1 MRTTQ
6 AALKLAAS
14 SCGPKMARG
23 ALSLPVGHRKYE
35 QRVFID
41 EFVTEVFTRDEIG
54 CSPQFPPGNIIYCNM
69 ATTAK
74 LWSKLQAAQANK
86 VTPRVISSGQGS
98 HLEIGGKRVLNF
110 CSSHYLGFAEEPRLK
125 KAAQD
130 AIELYGLGTG
140 YRTLSGTH
148 ALHVQLEEALAR
160 FKGTEAAVCFTS
172 AYAANASAVQTL
184 LGKEDIVISDQLN
197 HASIIDA
204 IRVAGVQNKFAYA
217 HSDMSDLES
226 KLAAASELQKTP
238 KKNGENPLILIVTDG
253 VFSMDG
259 DLAPLPKIAELA
271 KKYDALTMVDD
282 AHGEGV
288 LGKGGRGVVNH
299 FGLEGVVDIEIGSLS
314 KAFSVMGGFI
324 AAKQPL
330 IDHYLMNARQR
341 LMSIALTIPDTAALL
356 EAVKMLDESERLV
369 DKLWGNVDYLRRG
382 FTDLGFDIGHSE
394 TPIIPIMLGDEEL
407 AKKFSARL
415 FEEGVFA
422 SPIVFPMVARGK
434 ARVRVIVSAS
444 FSKEDCDAGLAAFQ
458 RVKAELV

>member
-1 MRTTQ
+1 
-6 AALKLAAS
+6 
-14 SCGPKMARG
+14 
-23 ALSLPVGHRKYE
+23 
-35 QRVFID
+35 
-41 EFVTEVFTRDEIG
+41 
-54 CSPQFPPGNIIYCNM
+54 M

-74 LWSKLQAAQANK
+74 MWSKLRAAQAHK
-86 VTPRVISSGQGS
+86 TTPRIVSSGQGS
-98 HLEIGGKRVLNF
+98 HLTIGGKSYLNF

-125 KAAQD
+125 KAAQN
-130 AIELYGLGTG
+130 AIEQHGLGTG

-148 ALHVQLEEALAR
+148 QLHVELESAIAH
-160 FKGTEAAVCFTS
+160 FKNTEAAVCFTS

-184 LGKEDIVISDQLN
+184 LGKDDIVVSDQLN

-204 IRVAGVQNKFAYA
+204 VKVAGVQNKFRYA
-217 HSDMSDLES
+217 HSDMDDLE
-226 KLAAASELQKTP
+226 KQLVAASELQKTP
-238 KKNGENPLILIVTDG
+238 KPNGEHPLILVITDG

-259 DLAPLPKIAELA
+259 DLAKLPKIVELA

-299 FGLEGVVDIEIGSLS
+299 FGLEGEVDIEIGSLS

-356 EAVKMLDESERLV
+356 EAVAMLSESEVLV
-369 DKLWGNVDYLRRG
+369 QKLWGNVDYLNKG
-382 FTDLGFDIGHSE
+382 FTELGFDIGHSE
-394 TPIIPIMLGDEEL
+394 TPIIPVMIGDE
-407 AKKFSARL
+407 AKAKAFSAML

-422 SPIVFPMVARGK
+422 SPIIFPMVPKGT

-444 FSKEDCDAGLAAFQ
+444 FSKDDCDNGLAAFKK
-458 RVKAELV
+458 VKAALA

>member
-1 MRTTQ
+1 
-6 AALKLAAS
+6 
-14 SCGPKMARG
+14 MAR
-23 ALSLPVGHRKYE
+23 VGT
-35 QRVFID
+35 V
-41 EFVTEVFTRDEIG
+41 G
-54 CSPQFPPGNIIYCNM
+54 
-69 ATTAK
+69 K
-74 LWSKLQAAQANK
+74 LWDTLRAAQARK
-86 VTPRVISSGQGS
+86 ITPRVVSSGQGAY
-98 HLEIGGKRVLNF
+98 LTIGGKPYLNF

-130 AIELYGLGTG
+130 AIEKYGLGTG

-148 ALHVQLEEALAR
+148 ALHVQLEEAIAR

-184 LGKEDIVISDQLN
+184 LGKDDIVISDQLN

-204 IRVAGVQNKFAYA
+204 VRVAGVKNKFAYA
-217 HSDMSDLES
+217 HSNMSDLES
-226 KLAAASELQKTP
+226 KLVAASELQKTP
-238 KKNGENPLILIVTDG
+238 KPNGEHPLILIVTDG

-259 DLAPLPKIAELA
+259 DLAPLPKIVELA

-299 FGLEGVVDIEIGSLS
+299 FGLEGEVDIEIGSLS

-330 IDHYLMNARQR
+330 IDHYMMNARQR

-356 EAVKMLDESERLV
+356 EAVTMLGESERLV
-369 DKLWGNVDYLRRG
+369 EKLWHNVYYLRKG
-382 FTDLGFDIGHSE
+382 FTDLGFDIGNSD
-394 TPIIPIMLGDEEL
+394 TPIIPVMLGDEDL
-407 AKKFSARL
+407 ARAFSAKL

-422 SPIVFPMVARGK
+422 SPIVFPMVAKGK

-444 FSKEDCDAGLAAFQ
+444 FSKDDCDAGLRAFK
-458 RVKAELV
+458 RVAESLPVKLSKL

>member
-1 MRTTQ
+1 
-6 AALKLAAS
+6 
-14 SCGPKMARG
+14 
-23 ALSLPVGHRKYE
+23 
-35 QRVFID
+35 
-41 EFVTEVFTRDEIG
+41 
-54 CSPQFPPGNIIYCNM
+54 M

-74 LWSKLQAAQANK
+74 LWSKLRAAQANK
-86 VTPRVISSGQGS
+86 ISPRIVQSGQGS
-98 HLEIGGKRVLNF
+98 HLTINGTPYLNF

-125 KAAQD
+125 VAAQE
-130 AIELYGLGTG
+130 AIEKFGLGTG

-148 ALHVQLEEALAR
+148 ALHVELEKRIAE

-172 AYAANASAVQTL
+172 AYSANASAVQTL
-184 LGKEDIVISDQLN
+184 LSKEDIVVSDQLN

-204 IRVAGVQNKFAYA
+204 VRVAGVKNKFAYK
-217 HSDMSDLES
+217 HSDMADLEAVL
-226 KLAAASELQKTP
+226 KKASELQKTP
-238 KKNGENPLILIVTDG
+238 KKNGENPTILIITDG

-259 DLAPLPKIAELA
+259 DLAPLPAIVDLA

-299 FGLEGVVDIEIGSLS
+299 FGLEGEVDIEIGSLS

-356 EAVKMLDESERLV
+356 EAVAMLSESERLV
-369 DKLWGNVDYLRRG
+369 QKLWGNVDYLRKG

-394 TPIIPIMLGDEEL
+394 TPIIPVMLGDEEL
-407 AKKFSARL
+407 AKAFSAKL

-422 SPIVFPMVARGK
+422 SPIVFPMVPKGT

-444 FSKEDCDAGLAAFQ
+444 FSQADCDAGLAAFKK
-458 RVKAELV
+458 VAAEL